1 MVINFTP
8 ELLIV
13 DDRIENLKL
22 LQALLGEMDVKLELF
37 QSPLEALQEIEKK
50 EYALILLDIQMP
62 KMDGFLLAQKIR
74 QGNVNSM
81 TPIIFLTGVYLDKKS
96 EQKGYDSGCVD
107 FIMKP
112 FNSTI
117 LKNKLSIFLDLYR
130 SKKQKELQNSELS
143 ASLRDKELLEGRL
156 RSLATN
162 YRTIL
167 EGQNELILKINGSQI
182 IEFANKA
189 FSDFFDYSLDGISK
203 NCVSDINSDFAKLL
217 ETSIQEMNGRKQFII
232 AEKPIINQL
241 NELKWFEWSVFKEIG
256 LDDVHYLI
264 VGRDVSEKKLLR
276 DALLKKEVMMRKTEK
291 LAQLGSFEWD
301 SYSEIFK
308 GSKEFY
314 KLYEITNKE
323 IDKVQDLL
331 GLTIHPEDVPPLKR
345 LLNNLPKKN
354 QKLEFEHRV
363 ISADDNIKHLHVE
376 LYCEYN
382 SASDVLYLHGFVFN
396 ISKDKDIE
404 ESFKK
409 SLSLHKNAYHDKAFL
424 ELNEKN
430 EIIYINDFGCD
441 FLECENIK
449 RIKGV
454 SFLNFI
460 PDKEKDRV
468 ENIFNLKRRKKG
480 FVFEVLTIKTH
491 HQKLKKVVVGA
502 YSAINKNQIIVK
514 VIIHYLYQIDSIT
527 NNSDNYKD
535 VILALKRKE
544 KEFTQKN
551 IKLRNRVDKELKVN
565 EIQRQLL
572 YKKSEL
578 ESLGK
583 MARSVVH
590 EINQPLTGIS
600 MIMDN
605 LLLRLSMDK
614 IDEDYIREKCS
625 QVFNDIDRIK
635 KYLSQ
640 IGIFNSSQKEERNYS
655 VNVNDVVKNAID
667 MVHKQYKNSKVNVKL
682 DTDNKNSLFIYG
694 NRYKLEKVIVD
705 ILNNS
710 YESVCEKYKS
720 IDDSKTDKSIQI
732 STELCDDKVVVAI
745 KDNGFGID
753 PENLNYIFEPFFST
767 KQEGIG
773 SGLGLYVSKNIVQ
786 KMNGNISVNSKKNEF
801 TEMKLIFPYE
811 MNLEKEVYFK

>member
-1 MVINFTP
+1 MGLNFTP

-22 LQALLGEMDVKLELF
+22 LQALLEGMDVKLALF
-37 QSPLEALQEIEKK
+37 QSPLEALQEIDKK

-74 QGNVNSM
+74 QGKVNSS
-81 TPIIFLTGVYLDKKS
+81 TPIVFLTGVYLDKKS
-96 EQKGYDSGCVD
+96 EQKGYECGCVD

-112 FNSTI
+112 FNSSI
-117 LKNKLSIFLDLYR
+117 LKNKVNIFLDLYR
-130 SKKQKELQNSELS
+130 NKRQKEFQNSELIT
-143 ASLRDKELLEGRL
+143 SLRDKELLEGRL
-156 RSLATN
+156 RFLATN

-167 EGQNELILKINGSQI
+167 EGQSELILKINSSQI

-189 FSDFFDYSLDGISK
+189 FSDFFNYSLDGISK
-203 NCVSDINSDFAKLL
+203 NNVSDISNDFAKLL
-217 ETSIQEMNGRKQFII
+217 KTSIEEMNGRKQFVI

-241 NELKWFEWSVFKEIG
+241 NELKWFEWSVFKDVD

-276 DALLKKEVMMRKTEK
+276 DSLLKKEMMMRETEK
-291 LAQLGSFEWD
+291 LTQVGSFEWD

-308 GSKEFY
+308 GSEEFY

-323 IDKVQDLL
+323 IEKVQDLL
-331 GLTIHPEDVPPLKR
+331 DLTIHPEDVLPLKR
-345 LLNNLPKKN
+345 MFDNLPKKN

-363 ISADDNIKHLHVE
+363 VCNNDNIRHLHVE

-382 SASDVLYLHGFVFN
+382 STSDVVNLHGFVFN
-396 ISKDKDIE
+396 ISKDKDLE

-409 SLSLHKNAYHDKAFL
+409 SLSLQKDAYHDKTFL

-441 FLECENIK
+441 FLECQDIK
-449 RIKGV
+449 NTNGV

-468 ENIFNLKRRKKG
+468 ESIFNLKRRKKG
-480 FVFEVLTIKTH
+480 FVFEVITIKTYQ
-491 HQKLKKVVVGA
+491 QKLKKVVVGA
-502 YSAINKNQIIVK
+502 YSAVNKNQIIVR
-514 VIIHYLYQIDSIT
+514 VIIHCLYEIDSIV
-527 NNSDNYKD
+527 NNPDDYKD
-535 VILALKRKE
+535 MILALKRKE
-544 KEFTQKN
+544 KEFTQRN
-551 IKLRNRVDKELKVN
+551 EKLSNRVDKELKVN
-565 EIQRQLL
+565 EFQGQLL

-600 MIMDN
+600 MVMDN

-614 IDEDYIREKCS
+614 IDEEYIREKCS

-635 KYLSQ
+635 TFLSQ
-640 IGIFNSSQKEERNYS
+640 IGIFNSSQKEDRNYS

-667 MVHKQYKNSKVNVKL
+667 MVQKQYRNSKVNVKL
-682 DTDNKNSLFIYG
+682 DTDNKRLFIYG
-694 NRYKLEKVIVD
+694 NKYKLEKVIID

-720 IDDSKTDKSIQI
+720 LNGKQTEKLIHI
-732 STELCDDKVVVAI
+732 STELSDDKVVVVI

-767 KQEGIG
+767 KQEGIR

-786 KMNGNISVNSKKNEF
+786 KMNGKISVNSKKNEF

-811 MNLEKEVYFK
+811 MNLEKEMYFK